1 MNKENDY
8 RNRFLCKSCK
18 KMLISKEALD
28 NHIVSCYE
36 SRIDKMRDE
45 HLEEIKKIK
54 NDYESKIEE
63 LTEYMLNHV
72 NLIEE
77 NHIKLN
83 SYLIEQIKK
92 LSSLKM

>member
-1 MNKENDY
+1 
-8 RNRFLCKSCK
+8 
-18 KMLISKEALD
+18 MLISKEALD

-92 LSSLKM
+92 LSSL